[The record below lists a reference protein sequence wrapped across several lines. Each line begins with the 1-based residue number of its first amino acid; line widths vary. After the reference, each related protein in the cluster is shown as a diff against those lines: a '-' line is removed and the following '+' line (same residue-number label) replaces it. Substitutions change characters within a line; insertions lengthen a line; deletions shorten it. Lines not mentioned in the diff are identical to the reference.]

1 MAFDAAGAAGLEQF
15 TLLAKNARGRACV
28 ALIQQVLSNKK
39 LFVFRELLDMPNV
52 EALKDSEHMEHY
64 ELLRIFSFGT
74 YNDYLAR
81 KDELPDLTPQQ
92 MNKLRK
98 LTVVSLAHR
107 FKNIP
112 YDTLIQDLGVSTVR
126 EVEDILIDT
135 IYSGLV
141 QGKLDQ
147 KSRCFVVKYA
157 VGRDTRHED
166 IDDMIQKLSNWKAQ
180 SAEICEKINTILTLA
195 EKQEEEEWTREENIR
210 SMMAARAGE
219 RGKGFAS
226 GAASLRSGED
236 FAMYAEAGPR
246 RGAPSKQ
253 RMHSMGRKGRM

>member
-1 MAFDAAGAAGLEQF
+1 MAFDTAGAANLEQF

-52 EALKDSEHMEHY
+52 EALKDSEHKEHY

-74 YNDYLAR
+74 YSDYVAR

-92 MNKLRK
+92 VNKLRK
-98 LTVVSLAHR
+98 LTTVSLAHR

-112 YDTLIQDLGVSTVR
+112 YDTLMGDMGVSSVR

-135 IYSGLV
+135 IYSGLI

-166 IDDMIQKLSNWKAQ
+166 IDDMIQKLMNWKAQ
-180 SAEICEKINTILTLA
+180 SADICEKINTILTLA
-195 EKQEEEEWTREENIR
+195 EKQEEDEWTREEGIR
-210 SMMAARAGE
+210 TKMAARSSE

-226 GAASLRSGED
+226 SGGNLRSGED
-236 FAMYAEAGPR
+236 FALYAEAGPR